1 MRPRTFLPIL
11 LVTSLLTACSTTI
24 TQPPTTIEAP
34 MDPPP
39 SSTSITIIDA
49 LGREVILDSVP
60 SRIVIAGRATALI
73 AHSLYMFPEAA
84 DRIIALEDRVQRNH
98 RFYQIIDPGFDEKTL
113 LEKDVGPEQILPV
126 KPDMVILKTYMA
138 ETLGDP
144 LERLGIPVL
153 YVDLETPEQFKRD
166 VTLLGTL
173 LGNNARAEAILGYYD
188 THLRKIQSLLDAHT
202 GEKEPATLVI
212 QYSVKGGEVAFFVPA
227 SSWLQTN
234 LVKLAGGQPVWE
246 EAAQG
251 GGWTIVGF
259 EQIAAWNPDKI
270 FVIYYPDD
278 PRAIVESLKEN
289 SNWQELNAAITD
301 EIYAFAGDFISWD
314 QPDPRWILG
323 YTWLANKIHPKAI
336 TEVYLIQETAAFY
349 QEVYGLDETTIE
361 TKIFP
366 ILSFSDS

>member
-1 MRPRTFLPIL
+1 MHQRTLLPIL

-24 TQPPTTIEAP
+24 PQPPPNIEP
-34 MDPPP
+34 SIEPLP
-39 SSTSITIIDA
+39 SSTSITLIDA

-73 AHSLYMFPEAA
+73 AHSLYMFPEAV
-84 DRIIALEDRVQRNH
+84 DRLIALEDRVQRNH
-98 RFYQIIDPGFDEKTL
+98 HFYQIVDPGFEEKTL
-113 LEKDVGPEQILPV
+113 LERDAGPEQILPV
-126 KPDMVILKTYMA
+126 KPDVVILKTYMA

-153 YVDLETPEQFKRD
+153 YVDLETPEQFTRD
-166 VTLLGTL
+166 VLLLGTL
-173 LGNNARAEAILGYYD
+173 IGNHARAEAVLDYYD
-188 THLRKIQSLLDAHT
+188 TQLRKIQSLLDGRA
-202 GEKEPATLVI
+202 GEKEPATLVM
-212 QYSVKGGEVAFFVPA
+212 QYSDKGGEVAFFVPA
-227 SSWLQTN
+227 SSWLQTY
-234 LVKLAGGQPVWE
+234 LVELAGGRPVWE

-270 FVIYYPDD
+270 FIIYYPDD
-278 PRAIVESLKEN
+278 PRPIVESLKES

-323 YTWLANKIHPKAI
+323 YTWLASKIHPE
-336 TEVYLIQETAAFY
+336 TMDEVHLMQETATFY
-349 QEVYGLDETTIE
+349 QEVYGLDQKTIE
-361 TKIFP
+361 TEIFP
-366 ILSFSDS
+366 ILPFRDS